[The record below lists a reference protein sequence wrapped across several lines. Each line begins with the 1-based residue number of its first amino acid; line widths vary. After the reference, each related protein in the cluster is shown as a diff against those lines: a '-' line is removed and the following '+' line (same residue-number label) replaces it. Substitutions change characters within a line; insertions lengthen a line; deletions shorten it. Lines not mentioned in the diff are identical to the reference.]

1 LSADLSRRAFLT
13 GAGAAGV
20 LGAAGLTVGL
30 TGCTREH
37 SASGASSKAGAGGGS
52 GDDTVVPF
60 RGDHQAGITTPT
72 QDRLAFAAFDVT
84 STSRDDLRAML
95 VTWTAAAE
103 AMTQGN
109 QVPGG
114 ATDPAAPPADTGEAV
129 GLPASALTV
138 TIGFGPSLFDD
149 RFGLAGRRP
158 AALEQLPALPGD
170 ALQPE
175 RSGGDLCIQACANDP
190 QVAFHAVRNLARL
203 GRGTA
208 VMRWSQ
214 LGFGRTSS
222 TGESQATPRNLMG
235 FKDGTRNIK
244 SDDHAALDANIW
256 VPRSTDQ
263 AWMGGGSYL
272 VARRIRMLIEAW
284 DRDYLADQEN
294 VFGRFKTSGAP
305 LTGSHEFDTP
315 DFSKQDAE
323 KPMIPANAHIR
334 LASPE
339 NNGGIKI
346 LRRGYSYT
354 DGIDPAT
361 GELDAGLF
369 FIAFQNNPSTHFA
382 ALQRKLGAHDALGE
396 YIRHTSSAV
405 FACPPG
411 LAGDESWATQLFG

>member
-1 LSADLSRRAFLT
+1 MSANVSRRAFLT

-30 TGCTREH
+30 GGCTREH
-37 SASGASSKAGAGGGS
+37 ASTSDS
-52 GDDTVVPF
+52 GDSSIVPF

-84 STSRDDLRAML
+84 STSRDDLHAML

-103 AMTQGN
+103 AMTRGQ

-158 AALEQLPALPGD
+158 AALEELPALPGD
-170 ALQPE
+170 ALQPQ
-175 RSGGDLCIQACANDP
+175 RSGGDLCIQACSNDP

-214 LGFGRTSS
+214 LGFGKTAS
-222 TGESQATPRNLMG
+222 TGSGQATPRNLMG

-244 SDDHAALDANIW
+244 SDEKSALDANIW
-256 VPRSTDQ
+256 VPRSSDQ
-263 AWMGGGSYL
+263 AWMTGGSYL

-294 VFGRFKTSGAP
+294 VFGRFKASGAP
-305 LTGSHEFDTP
+305 LTGNSEFDTP
-315 DFSKQDAE
+315 DFSKQDDE
-323 KPMIPANAHIR
+323 KPVIPSNAHIR
-334 LASPE
+334 LASAD
-339 NNGGIKI
+339 NNDGIRI

-369 FIAFQNNPSTHFA
+369 FIAFQNDPRTHFV
-382 ALQRKLGAHDALGE
+382 ALQRKLGVHDALNE
-396 YIRHTSSAV
+396 YISHTSSAV

-411 LAGDESWATQLFG
+411 LAAGQTWASQLFA